1 MAVLPPELDVA
12 CHLNVVVPDTSQPGL
27 GSALRSLR
35 QLGYRSV
42 VLPPLEPDTPAAPI
56 AAAFAETGLR
66 PITIAGLSP
75 GADITS
81 SDPAV
86 RSAGLARLRSF
97 IDFTL
102 ALGGN
107 QMNGVPYAL
116 FGPATEPMSPTVMR
130 EAARAVGEIAEE
142 AHDRGV
148 VVTFEVLNRYETNAI
163 NTAEQAMQFVA
174 DSGSPHLRIH
184 LDTFH
189 MAVEEADLVAA
200 IDTALPKLGYLELG
214 QSGRGGLQT
223 GAVDLPAVIA
233 HAIRA
238 GYHGPWGIEAFSRQV
253 LGAEIGN
260 MLAIW
265 RQTYDDG
272 IKVAE
277 DAVSV
282 FHDGLARSTAD
293 GAADDDPPGR
303 TAAPRRQGAQ
313 QGERG

>member
-1 MAVLPPELDVA
+1 MNYPKPTATGPPSSAPTPSRAKGLTSWKPISPGMRGPSAPRTLPGPMPLSRRAEKRRVWHDHDVHLWRDALSTIRHRFHPGGSRSGVPELDVA

-66 PITIAGLSP
+66 PITIAGLTP

-189 MAVEEADLVAA
+189 MA
-200 IDTALPKLGYLELG
+200 
-214 QSGRGGLQT
+214 R
-223 GAVDLPAVIA
+223 
-233 HAIRA
+233 
-238 GYHGPWGIEAFSRQV
+238 
-253 LGAEIGN
+253 
-260 MLAIW
+260 
-265 RQTYDDG
+265 
-272 IKVAE
+272 
-277 DAVSV
+277 
-282 FHDGLARSTAD
+282 
-293 GAADDDPPGR
+293 
-303 TAAPRRQGAQ
+303 
-313 QGERG
+313 